1 MPEIK
6 TDVDKLVALV
16 REKKAV
22 SIDAAAKILEL
33 DQKTVQ
39 SLAESLEDSGILS
52 IEYRFTKQFLIN
64 SSLQPQKKAGAGS
77 EAAKPKPT
85 RPLSPYESVKLRI
98 RSVLSEIES
107 DQQATIRIKREI
119 DKIFKERN
127 EIISMIERLL
137 KEEAEIK
144 KSMAFLMRKAELIN
158 IMPGSKDKRV
168 KELEKQFL
176 ALHKKK
182 LSVESEI
189 ISLRKLIKI

>member
-22 SIDAAAKILEL
+22 SIDAAAKILGL

-64 SSLQPQKKAGAGS
+64 SSLQPQKKAGADS

-85 RPLSPYESVKLRI
+85 RPLSPYESVKSRI

-144 KSMAFLMRKAELIN
+144 KSMASLMRKAELIN

>member
-22 SIDAAAKILEL
+22 SIDAAAKILGL

-64 SSLQPQKKAGAGS
+64 SSLQQQKKAGAGG

-144 KSMAFLMRKAELIN
+144 KSMASLMRKANLMY
-158 IMPGSKDKRV
+158 IMPGSKDERV

-176 ALHKKK
+176 VLHKKK
-182 LSVESEI
+182 LSVESEM
-189 ISLRKLIKI
+189 ISMRKLIKI